1 MGFCFY
7 SICFCQHEFAILYSF
22 VWDLSLRQKL
32 IIIFDILSTVCNNQQ
47 STTQPSPFSTQSSNA
62 TNSVVNVES
71 GQLDQKP
78 NHMPILGQT
87 FNIACNTHYRHG
99 TSENSPGPEPKSTTS
114 FSNVGHTLAP
124 SSSTHCISIAPN
136 GPNVAQNQSHQPH
149 QPYQYQTHS
158 ALQNVIW
165 PPPPQKVQ
173 HSNSNQPIH
182 QSIFPTHY
190 QDGRNGLRLRYL
202 NILTRLF
209 PQFSDIFINSVLED
223 ANGELLAAAEWLVQL
238 EDRRAFMYPA
248 LDAFGAI
255 PLINPHYA
263 NAEYIH
269 AKPSFVHQ
277 PPSSDNGQMQ
287 KVSIDRSSVDI
298 LMSVMFFILP
308 LFYYL

>member
-1 MGFCFY
+1 
-7 SICFCQHEFAILYSF
+7 
-22 VWDLSLRQKL
+22 
-32 IIIFDILSTVCNNQQ
+32 
-47 STTQPSPFSTQSSNA
+47 
-62 TNSVVNVES
+62 
-71 GQLDQKP
+71 
-78 NHMPILGQT
+78 MPILGQT

-99 TSENSPGPEPKSTTS
+99 TSENTPGPEPKSTTS
-114 FSNVGHTLAP
+114 FSNGGQQTLAP

-136 GPNVAQNQSHQPH
+136 GPNAAQNQNHQPH

-173 HSNSNQPIH
+173 HSNVNQPIH
-182 QSIFPTHY
+182 QSIFPAHY

-263 NAEYIH
+263 SAEYIH

-287 KVSIDRSSVDI
+287 KVIIEGFEVFWGNGI
-298 LMSVMFFILP
+298 WIWG
-308 LFYYL
+308 